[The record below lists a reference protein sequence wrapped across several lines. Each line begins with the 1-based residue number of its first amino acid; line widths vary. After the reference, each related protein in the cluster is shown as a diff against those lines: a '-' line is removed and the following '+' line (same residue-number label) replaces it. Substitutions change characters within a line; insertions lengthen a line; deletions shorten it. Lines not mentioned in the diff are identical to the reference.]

1 MRSRTK
7 TIIREKTSMKFF
19 IFISL
24 LIIAV
29 AQPQITSGVDFGPL
43 QSSLGEFRGIR
54 YENLYTKVPTSGKLV
69 SIKITDT
76 GKIYYI
82 CKEKSGFVI
91 YNLEIRPPEG
101 FQEKVQQ
108 EWKKKTRNW
117 TNINPDEL
125 LATREIFERELRR
138 QLSKDSE
145 AVWVRNEIMID
156 EPTKSQ
162 SSDQ

>member
-1 MRSRTK
+1 
-7 TIIREKTSMKFF
+7 MKFF
-19 IFISL
+19 ISISL
-24 LIIAV
+24 MIIAII
-29 AQPQITSGVDFGPL
+29 QPQITAGVDFGPQ

-91 YNLEIRPPEG
+91 YHLEIRPPEG

-125 LATREIFERELRR
+125 LATREIFERELKR
-138 QLSKDSE
+138 QLSKESE
-145 AVWVRNEIMID
+145 AVWVRNEIVID

-162 SSDQ
+162 SSDR